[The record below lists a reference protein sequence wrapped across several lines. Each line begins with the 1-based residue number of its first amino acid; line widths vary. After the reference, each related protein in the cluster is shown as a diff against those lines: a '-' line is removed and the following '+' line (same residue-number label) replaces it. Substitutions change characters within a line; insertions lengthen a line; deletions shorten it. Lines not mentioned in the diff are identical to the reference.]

1 MVGINPRTGRRVQF
15 EARRGDGDQ
24 ARRITLSGQ
33 LTGTL
38 LINAAGRLMRAELP
52 AGLVAAAR

>member
-1 MVGINPRTGRRVQF
+1 MVGLYPRTGRRVQF

-38 LINAAGRLMRAELP
+38 LVDAAGRLVSAELP